1 VLRRLAIG
9 LGVVVGIAVAA
20 VAAAVIGLNG
30 FIESNRERIV
40 AGIAEGFARPVQV
53 AHIRAGFHGG
63 VAMELDGLRVGD
75 DPDYSSEDFIS
86 AERAHVIVRLW
97 PLLRRRIEVR
107 RIHVDAPHLNLIRT
121 ADGLNIDSLGKKP
134 HAAAPR
140 PASSS
145 GGGRAQT
152 ATGAPAF
159 AIALVSLDRGVVRW
173 TDRTAAAP
181 REKTITPVSVRLS
194 DLSLTTPM
202 RIEVDAVTT
211 DTPPS
216 TFRLRGAMGPVG
228 ESPFAADV
236 PIEQRIAIETPALV
250 IPELHVTG
258 TVRRTPTGEPIAAVQ
273 VKAPSLHADGVELTR
288 FECAG
293 SEQDGVAPLDRL
305 AFTVFGGAIEAKGRV
320 DHTGD
325 APSFSF
331 QGTVRGLDV
340 TQALAARVPE
350 MAERFDGRLDAG
362 LTVSGRTGDAVTV
375 RRSLAGVGNV
385 AIRDGRLHDVNVA
398 EKVLT
403 GATGV
408 VGIVTLVP
416 QRIRDRYPAIF
427 ATDDTRFQELSA
439 DVRIGGQRIVVE
451 TMNVVAP
458 DYAIHGHGHV
468 TFAREMDLTGTLVAS
483 APFTADVLGMLHE
496 AKYLTN
502 DVGRLAIPF
511 RLTGVLPN
519 VRAKPDADLVGR
531 ALQRAISG
539 EEIDKLL
546 GGDGSGKKTK
556 KAEDAIKKGLD
567 KLFRR

>member
-9 LGVVVGIAVAA
+9 LGVVVGLAVAVVAA
-20 VAAAVIGLNG
+20 VVIGLNG

-53 AHIRAGFHGG
+53 AHISAGFHGG
-63 VAMELDGLRVGD
+63 VAMELEGLRVGD
-75 DPDYSSEDFIS
+75 DPNFSSEDFIS
-86 AERAHVIVRLW
+86 AERVHVVVRIW

-107 RIHVDAPHLNLIRT
+107 RIHVDAPHLTVIRT
-121 ADGLNIDSLGKKP
+121 AHGLNIDSLGAKP
-134 HAAAPR
+134 DAASPSHAPPSG
-140 PASSS
+140 PARERTA
-145 GGGRAQT
+145 GGG
-152 ATGAPAF
+152 PAF
-159 AIALVSLDRGVVRW
+159 AIAVVNLDHGVVRW
-173 TDRTAAAP
+173 IDRTPATP
-181 REKTITPVSVRLS
+181 RETTITPVSVRLS

-202 RIEVDAVTT
+202 RIEVDAVTA

-216 TFRLRGAMGPVG
+216 TFRLRGAMGPIG

-250 IPELHVTG
+250 IPELTVTG
-258 TVRRTPTGEPIAAVQ
+258 TVRRTPAGEPIAAVQ
-273 VKAPSLHADGVELTR
+273 LKAPSVHADDLELTDL
-288 FECAG
+288 ECTAT
-293 SEQDGVAPLDRL
+293 ERDGVAMLDRL
-305 AFTVFGGAIEAKGRV
+305 AFAVFGGAIDAKGRV

-331 QGTVRGLDV
+331 QSTVRGLNMA
-340 TQALAARVPE
+340 QALAARVPE
-350 MAERFDGRLDAG
+350 MAERFEGRLDG
-362 LTVSGRTGDAVTV
+362 DLTVSGRTGDAATV
-375 RRSLAGVGNV
+375 RRSLAGVGHV

-403 GATGV
+403 SATGV
-408 VGIVTLVP
+408 IGIVTLVP
-416 QRIRDRYPAIF
+416 PRIRDHYPAIF

-439 DVRIGGQRIVVE
+439 DVRIGGQRIIIE
-451 TMNVVAP
+451 TMSVVAP
-458 DYAIHGHGHV
+458 DYSIHGHGHV

-483 APFTADVLGMLHE
+483 APFTADVLGVLHE

-519 VRAKPDADLVGR
+519 VHPKPDADFVGR

-539 EEIDKLL
+539 EDLDKLL
-546 GGDGSGKKTK
+546 GGDGSGKRKR
-556 KAEDAIKKGLD
+556 KAADAIRKGLD